1 MKSVSLFFDPCWVV
15 SWIQNQR
22 KSHPC
27 QPGETMIRM
36 TIVHPEQSEL
46 DVYQNVLE
54 GEPDLVIDRLVTT
67 ADEAMQV
74 LAQTASDIVLVS
86 YTLPDNGALWLVQT
100 LGIANEAPKVLV
112 TEMPRMVDTILFWME
127 EGAAGYVYAQEGWAA
142 LVKKVRAVCADEFLL
157 CPEIAAA
164 LIGRI
169 AELKQLAHELD
180 AGALAQ
186 PSAIY
191 SELTPREREVLHLIG
206 NDLSNQEIADTLVIE
221 LGTVKNHVHNLLRK
235 LDVCNRRQAA
245 QVARQIMGEAALEP
259 SAA

>member
-1 MKSVSLFFDPCWVV
+1 
-15 SWIQNQR
+15 
-22 KSHPC
+22 
-27 QPGETMIRM
+27 MIRI
-36 TIVHPEQSEL
+36 TIVHPDRAEL
-46 DVYQNVLE
+46 DVYKSVLQ
-54 GEPDLVIDRLVTT
+54 GEPDLVIDHLTT
-67 ADEAMQV
+67 TPDEALQW
-74 LAQTASDIVLVS
+74 LAQTPSDIVLAS
-86 YTLPDNGALWLVQT
+86 YLLPENGALWLVQT
-100 LGIANEAPKVLV
+100 LGLTEVAPKVLV
-112 TEMPRMVDTILFWME
+112 TEMPRTAETILYWME
-127 EGAAGYVYAQEGWAA
+127 EGAAGYVYDQEGWAA
-142 LVKKVRAVCADEFLL
+142 LVKKTRALCADEFLL

-186 PSAIY
+186 PSALY

-259 SAA
+259 SSG

>member
-1 MKSVSLFFDPCWVV
+1 
-15 SWIQNQR
+15 
-22 KSHPC
+22 
-27 QPGETMIRM
+27 MIRM
-36 TIVHPEQSEL
+36 TIVHPDRAEL
-46 DVYQNVLE
+46 DVYRNVLQ
-54 GEPDLVIDRLVTT
+54 GEPDIAINHLVTT
-67 ADEAMQV
+67 PDEALQA
-74 LAQTASDIVLVS
+74 LAESPCDIVLVS
-86 YTLPDNGALWLVQT
+86 FLLPDNGALWLVQT
-100 LGIANEAPKVLV
+100 LGVANDAPKVLV
-112 TEMPRMVDTILFWME
+112 TEMPRTIETVLYWME
-127 EGAAGYVYAQEGWAA
+127 EGAVGYVYEQEGWAA
-142 LVKKVRAVCADEFLL
+142 LVKKARAVCADEFLL

-191 SELTPREREVLHLIG
+191 SELTPREREVLYLIG

-259 SAA
+259 STV

>member
-1 MKSVSLFFDPCWVV
+1 
-15 SWIQNQR
+15 
-22 KSHPC
+22 
-27 QPGETMIRM
+27 MIRM
-36 TIVHPEQSEL
+36 TIVHPDRAEL
-46 DVYQNVLE
+46 DVYKNVLQ
-54 GEPDLVIDRLVTT
+54 GEPDLIINHLVTT
-67 ADEAMQV
+67 QDETLHCLV
-74 LAQTASDIVLVS
+74 ETPSDIVLVS
-86 YTLPDNGALWLVQT
+86 YLLPQNGALWLVQT
-100 LGIANEAPKVLV
+100 LAAAHGAPKVLV
-112 TEMPRMVDTILFWME
+112 TDMPRLRETVLYWME
-127 EGAAGYVYAQEGWAA
+127 EGAAGYVYEQEGWAA

-164 LIGRI
+164 LIERL

-186 PSAIY
+186 PSATY

-259 SAA
+259 SAS